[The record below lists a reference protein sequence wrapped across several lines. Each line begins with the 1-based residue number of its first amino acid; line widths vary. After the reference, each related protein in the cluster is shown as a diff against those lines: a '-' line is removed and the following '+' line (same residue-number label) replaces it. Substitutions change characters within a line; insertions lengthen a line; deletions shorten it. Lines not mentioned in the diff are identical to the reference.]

1 MACKYNPPQT
11 MTALYLQ
18 KDSLMTKANTESDK
32 HVQLLNKQTN
42 QLEKGIPY
50 NDLCQ
55 CTTYKS
61 IK

>member
-1 MACKYNPPQT
+1 
-11 MTALYLQ
+11 
-18 KDSLMTKANTESDK
+18 MTKANTESDK

-61 IK
+61 FK